1 MDIIWCSSDLPG
13 VWAALIYHAE
23 KQRKNGAQDLC
34 LTLGRWGNMM
44 VVLLKLLSFPNL
56 CYFSPHT
63 SGTFLPSYICNLI
76 PL

>member
-34 LTLGRWGNMM
+34 LTLGRSFDLTIFLKIRGNN
-44 VVLLKLLSFPNL
+44 FQ
-56 CYFSPHT
+56 
-63 SGTFLPSYICNLI
+63 I
-76 PL
+76 PFQF